1 MPDEYLCLTCSSR
14 FPQKTHGF
22 TINRAVGGRDSSF
35 SCEHTERKPEL
46 QVETQISCNAAN
58 TVNSQS

>member
-1 MPDEYLCLTCSSR
+1 MALQS
-14 FPQKTHGF
+14 
-22 TINRAVGGRDSSF
+22 IRAVGGRDSSF